1 MNDVNMLNT
10 IFANFSCFKQNQN
23 YVFILPDQIIA
34 NESPLLIPSDE
45 SPSGDNGVI
54 GPRLSYQALA
64 PNGAD
69 GSPTIVHFKFY
80 IVHCWTFTFSAKEK
94 DVETGLS
101 YFGSR
106 YYSSD
111 LSIWLSVDPMAAKY
125 ASLSPYTYCYNNP
138 ILVMDPNGKYGVISI
153 KKQVDENG
161 NVTGGTATL
170 VMNYYYNSSM
180 TNSMTKEQA
189 QQVEDNIITNLNQ
202 LKGQKVTIDGVQYTF
217 DYQIGF
223 KDLATE
229 YGSGNPER
237 WAFADKYKNK
247 GPQIGNY
254 LQAVELK
261 GGDVGQGAQYI
272 IGIDFKK
279 LKQYVDCGRSDGQTP
294 IHEFFH
300 NLGAVD
306 TFVYGTRIMDY
317 NHQVNGE
324 PVPTRQVQM
333 EDIERLINQSNNMLK
348 IVYEN

>member
-1 MNDVNMLNT
+1 MPTTLTFN
-10 IFANFSCFKQNQN
+10 
-23 YVFILPDQIIA
+23 P
-34 NESPLLIPSDE
+34 LIPTSLV
-45 SPSGDNGVI
+45 PVGVYATYCI
-54 GPRLSYQALA
+54 NHSSFFIHHSSLS
-64 PNGAD
+64 
-69 GSPTIVHFKFY
+69 
-80 IVHCWTFTFSAKEK
+80 FTFSAKEK
-94 DVETGLS
+94 DSETGLS

-111 LSIWLSVDPMAAKY
+111 LCIWLSVDPQSDKY
-125 ASLSPYTYCYNNP
+125 PSFSPYTYCYNNP

-202 LKGQKVTIDGVQYTF
+202 LKGQMITIDGVQYTF
-217 DYQIGF
+217 DYQVGF
-223 KDLATE
+223 KDLVTE

-261 GGDVGQGAQYI
+261 GGDVGKGAQYI